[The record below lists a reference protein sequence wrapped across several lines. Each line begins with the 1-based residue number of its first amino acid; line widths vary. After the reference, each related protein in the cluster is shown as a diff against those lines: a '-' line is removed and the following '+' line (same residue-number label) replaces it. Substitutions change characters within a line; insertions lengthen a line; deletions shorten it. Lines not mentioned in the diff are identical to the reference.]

1 MVHFWSLSAFNM
13 KFKKKI
19 VSRFTHV
26 NFVNNGKYSKKHYDD
41 LNYYASFVIFQT
53 YKNVVL
59 SMGGTSKKK

>member
-1 MVHFWSLSAFNM
+1 M